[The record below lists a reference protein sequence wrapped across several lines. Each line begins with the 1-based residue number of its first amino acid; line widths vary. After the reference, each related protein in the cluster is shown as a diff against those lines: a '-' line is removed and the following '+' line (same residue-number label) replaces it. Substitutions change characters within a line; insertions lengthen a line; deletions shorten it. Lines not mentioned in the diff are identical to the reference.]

1 MCRVELVSVPDATT
15 SVEQYLTNECER
27 MVTQVKRKAETLTKT
42 MRDEI
47 DTALDEIKNTYA

>member
-1 MCRVELVSVPDATT
+1 VPDVTV